1 MRRPYATAMKML
13 LFLATLA
20 AAPMLTPMLAEAMPM
35 LAGQPAPMLAGE
47 PAQRRGDQMSA
58 FEARKTGR
66 QLSLREIEARVIPTM
81 RGAQY
86 LGSDYDSGSAI
97 YTLKFLRDGTV
108 IWVDVDGR
116 TGQIVGRTGR

>member
-1 MRRPYATAMKML
+1 MKML

-20 AAPMLTPMLAEAMPM
+20 AAPFLMGA
-35 LAGQPAPMLAGE
+35 APMLVGAD
-47 PAQRRGDQMSA
+47 QRRSDQMSA
-58 FEARKTGR
+58 LQARRTGAP
-66 QLSLREIEARVIPTM
+66 SLREIESRVIPTM

-116 TGQIVGRTGR
+116 NGQIVGRTGR

>member
-1 MRRPYATAMKML
+1 MREAYATAMKML
-13 LFLATLA
+13 LFPATLLATLA
-20 AAPMLTPMLAEAMPM
+20 AAPFLMGA
-35 LAGQPAPMLAGE
+35 APMLAG
-47 PAQRRGDQMSA
+47 ADQRRSDQMSA
-58 FEARKTGR
+58 LQARKTGAP
-66 QLSLREIEARVIPTM
+66 SLREIESRVIPTM

-116 TGQIVGRTGR
+116 NGQIVGRTGR

>member
-1 MRRPYATAMKML
+1 MPGGYATPMKML

-20 AAPMLTPMLAEAMPM
+20 TVPALTPLV
-35 LAGQPAPMLAGE
+35 AGVAVAQAPE
-47 PAQRRGDQMSA
+47 QRHGDQRSA

-66 QLSLREIEARVIPTM
+66 SLSLREIEGRVIPTM

-86 LGSDYDSGSAI
+86 IGFDYDSGSAI

-108 IWVDVDGR
+108 IWVDVNGR
-116 TGQIVGRTGR
+116 TGQVVGRTDR

>member
-1 MRRPYATAMKML
+1 MKML
-13 LFLATLA
+13 LILATLA
-20 AAPMLTPMLAEAMPM
+20 AAPVMLPVAA
-35 LAGQPAPMLAGE
+35 AAAGE
-47 PAQRRGDQMSA
+47 QRRGDQMSA
-58 FEARKTGR
+58 FQARKTGA
-66 QLSLREIEARVIPTM
+66 LSLREIEARVIPTM
-81 RGAQY
+81 KGSQY

>member
-1 MRRPYATAMKML
+1 MPDGYATSMKML

-20 AAPMLTPMLAEAMPM
+20 AAPVMTPL
-35 LAGQPAPMLAGE
+35 LAGGAVAQAPE
-47 PAQRRGDQMSA
+47 PQRGDQRSA

-66 QLSLREIEARVIPTM
+66 LLSLREIEGRVIPTM
-81 RGAQY
+81 RGSQY
-86 LGSDYDSGSAI
+86 IGSDYDSGSAI

-116 TGQIVGRTGR
+116 TGQIVGRTDR

>member
-20 AAPMLTPMLAEAMPM
+20 AAPLLMGA
-35 LAGQPAPMLAGE
+35 APLLAGE
-47 PAQRRGDQMSA
+47 PPQRRSDQMSA
-58 FEARKTGR
+58 LEARRTGAP
-66 QLSLREIEARVIPTM
+66 SLREIESRVIPTM
-81 RGAQY
+81 KGAQY

>member
-1 MRRPYATAMKML
+1 MRRGYATAMKML
-13 LFLATLA
+13 LILATLA
-20 AAPMLTPMLAEAMPM
+20 AVPVPSGAAPML
-35 LAGQPAPMLAGE
+35 GGGGD
-47 PAQRRGDQMSA
+47 QRRGDQMSA

-66 QLSLREIEARVIPTM
+66 QLSLREIEGRVIPTM
-81 RGAQY
+81 KGAQY